1 MNVPADVRAKV
12 LDKVRQIE
20 QDIRNKMPELKD
32 KLNIDYNKVRQEN
45 LIKMQT
51 RLKEKE
57 LKDIE
62 SGKPKVSPPYSE
74 PRAWT
79 QMVGE
84 YDRNFKPLPSP
95 PAFIP
100 NPPGIQE
107 PRARTMMVGE
117 EDRRIPQHN
126 IKRISPPNMTTMAVG
141 EEDGQNVSPEQRF
154 RTMKIGEYDNRLP
167 PHTEP
172 ISPLPRPK
180 SHLDEPYQQEWN
192 KTQQEWAQTHPK
204 SRLDEP
210 YNQEWNKT
218 KQEWAQTH
226 PRRSFLP
233 PQ

>member
-62 SGKPKVSPPYSE
+62 SRKPKVSPPYSE
-74 PRAWT
+74 PRART
-79 QMVGE
+79 AMVGE
-84 YDRNFKPLPSP
+84 EDRNFKPLPSP

-107 PRARTMMVGE
+107 PRPVTQMIGE
-117 EDRRIPQHN
+117 YDGRIPKHN
-126 IKRISPPNMTTMAVG
+126 ITTAAVG
-141 EEDGQNVSPEQRF
+141 EEDGHSVPYEPRF
-154 RTMKIGEYDNRLP
+154 RTMKVGEYDGRLP

-192 KTQQEWAQTHPK
+192 KPLT
-204 SRLDEP
+204 
-210 YNQEWNKT
+210 
-218 KQEWAQTH
+218 
-226 PRRSFLP
+226 RRSFRP

>member
-84 YDRNFKPLPSP
+84 EDRNFKPLPSP

-107 PRARTMMVGE
+107 PRAWTQMIGEYDGRLPPHTKPIPTPPVRHPLPPVGHLVTMKIGE
-117 EDRRIPQHN
+117 YDGLLPPKPIPQ
-126 IKRISPPNMTTMAVG
+126 PQVTTMAIG
-141 EEDGQNVSPEQRF
+141 EEDGQNVSP
-154 RTMKIGEYDNRLP
+154 
-167 PHTEP
+167 
-172 ISPLPRPK
+172 
-180 SHLDEPYQQEWN
+180 
-192 KTQQEWAQTHPK
+192 HPK
-204 SRLDEP
+204 SYLDGP
-210 YNQEWNKT
+210 YNQEWNKPP
-218 KQEWAQTH
+218 A
-226 PRRSFLP
+226 RRSFRP